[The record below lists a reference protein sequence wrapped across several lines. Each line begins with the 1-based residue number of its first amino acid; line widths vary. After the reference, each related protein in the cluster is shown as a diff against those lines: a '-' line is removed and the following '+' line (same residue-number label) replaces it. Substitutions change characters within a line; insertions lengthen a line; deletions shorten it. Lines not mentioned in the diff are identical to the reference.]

1 MPLRLSLVLLSINK
15 MDKKIIA
22 KRAREIESKE
32 QLLWL
37 LNQMKHD
44 DMADVDGNINFH
56 PFTMQH
62 INYYC
67 NPNNVF
73 HRFKQFEIKK
83 KTGGTRI
90 ITSPRNQ
97 SFMLLL
103 HYVNDILKALYAPSN
118 YAMGFVEGRS
128 VVTNA
133 SIHIGQNYI
142 YNIDLKDFFPSVEQ
156 ARVWKRLQLAPIG
169 LKRPIANIIAGLC
182 SMKVKEE
189 DGKIRYILPQ
199 GAPTSP
205 ILTNM
210 ICDTLDRKLAGLA
223 KRFGLH
229 YSRYADDITF
239 SSMHNVYHVGG
250 EFRTELNRII
260 ESQGFKINSKKTRL
274 QKVGGHQEVTG
285 IIVSDKLNVTQK
297 YVRDIRNIL
306 YIWDRYGYDTAFNK
320 FYPKYKIE
328 KGHVK
333 KGNPDMVN
341 VLDGKLLYL
350 KMVKGEDDTIYL
362 RLRCKFEKLAKM
374 LLDRGNTTNR
384 GVAFIETTPVLVF
397 EKKNNTTIN
406 ITMSK
411 PKEDPLKEFLL
422 ENEKTQNNE
431 PFIPHRYASFSLG
444 GKTRLASVNKSISSE
459 EEKMKDL
466 LFISHCRDEKGKKF
480 WLIHKSDKVMVSSES
495 PVDIDTL
502 NKELDQL
509 LIE

>member
-1 MPLRLSLVLLSINK
+1 MYAIVEVK
-15 MDKKIIA
+15 
-22 KRAREIESKE
+22 
-32 QLLWL
+32 
-37 LNQMKHD
+37 
-44 DMADVDGNINFH
+44 G
-56 PFTMQH
+56 
-62 INYYC
+62 
-67 NPNNVF
+67 
-73 HRFKQFEIKK
+73 KQ
-83 KTGGTRI
+83 
-90 ITSPRNQ
+90 
-97 SFMLLL
+97 
-103 HYVNDILKALYAPSN
+103 
-118 YAMGFVEGRS
+118 
-128 VVTNA
+128 
-133 SIHIGQNYI
+133 
-142 YNIDLKDFFPSVEQ
+142 
-156 ARVWKRLQLAPIG
+156 
-169 LKRPIANIIAGLC
+169 
-182 SMKVKEE
+182 
-189 DGKIRYILPQ
+189 
-199 GAPTSP
+199 
-205 ILTNM
+205 
-210 ICDTLDRKLAGLA
+210 
-223 KRFGLH
+223 
-229 YSRYADDITF
+229 
-239 SSMHNVYHVGG
+239 
-250 EFRTELNRII
+250 
-260 ESQGFKINSKKTRL
+260 
-274 QKVGGHQEVTG
+274 
-285 IIVSDKLNVTQK
+285 
-297 YVRDIRNIL
+297 
-306 YIWDRYGYDTAFNK
+306 
-320 FYPKYKIE
+320 YKIE